1 MRYFLNIK
9 VNVFF
14 LAFGSREPR
23 MTPRVFT
30 YYLVHNFNL
39 GYHTAAGAPVRVY
52 VPGSRKKCPGKY
64 MDGLNAFSRLAARV
78 PWYKRV
84 GRCVAA
90 LLVLECFFC
99 LDRGREGD
107 QLCDTGHRDQDCR
120 VV

>member
-52 VPGSRKKCPGKY
+52 VPGLRKKCPGKY
-64 MDGLNAFSRLAARV
+64 MDGLNAFRVWPPASRGTSAWAGAWLR
-78 PWYKRV
+78 Y
-84 GRCVAA
+84 
-90 LLVLECFFC
+90 
-99 LDRGREGD
+99 
-107 QLCDTGHRDQDCR
+107 
-120 VV
+120 